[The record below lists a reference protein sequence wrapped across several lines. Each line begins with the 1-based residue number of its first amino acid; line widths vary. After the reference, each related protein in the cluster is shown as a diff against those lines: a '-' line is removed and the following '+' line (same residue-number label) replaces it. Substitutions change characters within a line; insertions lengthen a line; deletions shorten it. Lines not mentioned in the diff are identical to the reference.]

1 MTAIKNEE
9 LLQEEVL
16 DNIIESITNKLSV
29 LKISL
34 RKLASDADV
43 DYHTLRNILNKSTL
57 PNLRILIKIANFLG
71 MSPAELISQENDP
84 QEIPIINK
92 DEVLNF
98 IQNKELFENRST
110 YKLSEFIHPYAFAIS
125 EVSSE
130 FIIPAE
136 IIYVCFHGSKNTSF
150 EENQVYL
157 VGINNQLQFIRV
169 KNIQGNKLQYF
180 FKNQVHIEESSSVTY
195 VATVVSMRMSET
207 LI

>member
-1 MTAIKNEE
+1 MTAVKNEE

-16 DNIIESITNKLSV
+16 DNIIESITNKLSI

-34 RKLASDADV
+34 RKLAIDADV

-57 PNLRILIKIANFLG
+57 PNLRILIKIANYLE

-84 QEIPIINK
+84 QKIPIINR
-92 DEVLNF
+92 DEVLTF
-98 IQNKELFENRST
+98 IQNKEAFQNKPT
-110 YKLSEFIHPYAFAIS
+110 YKLNEFIHPSAFAIA

-136 IIYVCFHGSKNTSF
+136 VIYVCFHGSKNTSF

-157 VGINNQLQFIRV
+157 VGINSQLQFIRI
-169 KNIQGNKLQYF
+169 KSIQNNMIQFF
-180 FKNQVHIEESSSVTY
+180 FKNTVYIEESTKVTY
-195 VATVVSMRMSET
+195 IATVVGMRMSET